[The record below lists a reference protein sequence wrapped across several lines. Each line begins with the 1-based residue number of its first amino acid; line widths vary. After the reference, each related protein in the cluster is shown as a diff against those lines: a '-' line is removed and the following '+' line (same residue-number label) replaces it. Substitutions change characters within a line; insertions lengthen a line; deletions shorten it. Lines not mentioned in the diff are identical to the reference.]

1 MPTVGEMALVTTLVP
16 TFDETTSAAVV
27 VTTPDGDEEHPV
39 ASTSDSGNTWTAPV
53 EYSQSGVWVIKWV
66 VTGTGAKTEYARTAV
81 APSPLSVPPGPQ
93 YATTTDLAEWL
104 GTAPPVGASRLLVQ
118 ASRAI
123 NDALLTAVY
132 PVDDNGS
139 PTDATQIQALRNA
152 TCAVVEW
159 WLETGDELGASG
171 DWQSASAGDVSISKS
186 TTGSSTQV
194 SATSLPA
201 RAWGELTR
209 AGLLPGTV
217 FQL

>member
-1 MPTVGEMALVTTLVP
+1 MPNVGEMVTVTTLVP
-16 TFDETTSAAVV
+16 TFDGTTAASLT

-39 ASTSDSGNTWTAPV
+39 ATTPDSGNTWNAPV
-53 EYSQSGVWVIKWV
+53 EYSQAGVWVFKWV
-66 VTGTGAKTEYARTAV
+66 ITGTGAKTEYSQAAV
-81 APSPLSVPPGPQ
+81 APSPLEVPPGPQ
-93 YATTTDLAEWL
+93 YATSADLAAWL
-104 GTAPPVGASRLLVQ
+104 GTAPPVGADRLLVQ

-132 PVDDNGS
+132 PIDDAGN
-139 PTDATQIQALRNA
+139 PTDAAQIQALRNA

-186 TTGSSTQV
+186 TTGTTTQV
-194 SATSLPA
+194 STSSLPA

-209 AGLLPGTV
+209 SGLLPGTV